1 MLHAAGQLARRPFG
15 KAGEVGGQQQVVH
28 ALLALGGAEAE
39 QGGEEAD
46 VFADR
51 QFRVQ
56 VVAQPLRHESDARI
70 QAVAVTAFAD
80 RAAEYRQLTVL
91 QLFHPGN
98 QPEQAGLAGTVRA
111 DQAAAGAG
119 RQVEGDVLQGI
130 QLAVAVADALGLQ
143 RQCVHCRL
151 AGQST
156 SAVRT

>member
-1 MLHAAGQLARRPFG
+1 MA
-15 KAGEVGGQQQVVH
+15 
-28 ALLALGGAEAE
+28 
-39 QGGEEAD
+39 
-46 VFADR
+46 
-51 QFRVQ
+51 
-56 VVAQPLRHESDARI
+56 PL
-70 QAVAVTAFAD
+70 AD
-80 RAAEYRQLTVL
+80 RAPQYRELAAL
-91 QLFHPGN
+91 QLFHAGD
-98 QPEQAGLAGTVRA
+98 QAEQAGLACTVRA